1 MEEYYLNERK
11 IHMSEPEPGNGN
23 VHTVYFVNQ
32 ARENTQISRRE
43 FVCNVYLDLS
53 LLLRKMFIKNILLQ
67 ISFCAL
73 TLQVNVTIF
82 STKFEG

>member
-1 MEEYYLNERK
+1 MNDLT
-11 IHMSEPEPGNGN
+11 I
-23 VHTVYFVNQ
+23 
-32 ARENTQISRRE
+32 A
-43 FVCNVYLDLS
+43 NVYLDLS
-53 LLLRKMFIKNILLQ
+53 LLLRKMVIKNILLQ

>member
-1 MEEYYLNERK
+1 MYILCTLLIRPGK
-11 IHMSEPEPGNGN
+11 IHKSVAGSLFAMNN
-23 VHTVYFVNQ
+23 LTI
-32 ARENTQISRRE
+32 T
-43 FVCNVYLDLS
+43 NVYLDLS